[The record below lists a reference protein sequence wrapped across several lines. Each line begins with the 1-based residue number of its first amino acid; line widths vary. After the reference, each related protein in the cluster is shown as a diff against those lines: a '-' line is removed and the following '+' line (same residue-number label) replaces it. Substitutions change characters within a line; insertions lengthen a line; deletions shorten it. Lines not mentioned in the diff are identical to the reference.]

1 MKAESSELRLPAY
14 GGQAVIEGV
23 LMRGKRA
30 LAMAVRDPEGE
41 IILFDEQLPTLYRSW
56 WARAPFFRGI
66 VSLWDSLS
74 MGMEYLTKSAN
85 VQTGEEE
92 KIEGKE
98 LVFTMLFSI
107 LVGVGLFFLLPAL
120 LAGWLENGLQTTAW
134 VSNLIEGLLRLI
146 ILVVYMVLIGK
157 MPEIQR
163 TFMYH
168 GAEHKTINAFE
179 AGIDLEPQ
187 SVAQQTRVHPRCGTS
202 FILSM
207 VYISILVFTLL
218 GPQPLLWRL
227 ISRILLLPVVAG
239 LSYEYIRW
247 AAKNMQKSGF
257 VRALIKPNLWLQSL
271 TTREPSLDMI
281 EVALAAFKRMYT
293 METAGEL
300 QPDTTA

>member
-1 MKAESSELRLPAY
+1 MKSENAELRLPAY

-30 LAMAVRDPEGE
+30 LAMAVRNPQGE
-41 IILFDEQLPTLYRSW
+41 IVLFDEQLPPLYRSW

-74 MGMEYLTKSAN
+74 KGMEYLTKSAN

-98 LVFTMLFSI
+98 LFFTLAISI
-107 LVGVGLFFLLPAL
+107 VLGVGLFFLLPAL
-120 LAGWLENGLQTTAW
+120 AAGGIEKWLHLTSWA
-134 VSNLIEGLLRLI
+134 SNLLEGFIRLAV
-146 ILVVYMVLIGK
+146 LVLYLAIIGK
-157 MPEIQR
+157 MPDIQR

-179 AGIDLEPQ
+179 ARVELKPET
-187 SVAQQTRVHPRCGTS
+187 VAQQTRVHPRCGTS

-207 VYISILVFTLL
+207 VFISILVFALL

-227 ISRILLLPVVAG
+227 ISRLLLLPIVAG

-247 AAKNMQKSGF
+247 AAQNLDKSAF
-257 VRALIKPNLWLQSL
+257 IRTLIKPNLWLQNL
-271 TTREPSLDMI
+271 TTREPSSDML
-281 EVALAAFKRMYT
+281 EVAIAAFNRMYT
-293 METAGEL
+293 LETAEEN
-300 QPDTTA
+300 QAERIA